1 MKLNKQLIKKINSPR
16 SFFIFIILIVVVI
29 VFIHLLFNLIRK
41 IFDMDKKDEEKLIN
55 AKKDANSA
63 ISASSASNKTSTTN
77 HNSPSK

>member
-55 AKKDANSA
+55 AKKNATET
-63 ISASSASNKTSTTN
+63 SSNNTNTTKKTN
-77 HNSPSK
+77 